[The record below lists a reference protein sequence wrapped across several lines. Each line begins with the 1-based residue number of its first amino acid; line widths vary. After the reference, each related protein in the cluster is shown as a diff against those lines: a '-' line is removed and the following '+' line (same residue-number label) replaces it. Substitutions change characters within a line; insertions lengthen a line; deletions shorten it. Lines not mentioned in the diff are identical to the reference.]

1 MLAHV
6 PAQAP
11 IEPRDPR
18 GVGGSRVDEYSSWGQ
33 LFDRFDDLR
42 GAHVEKRNSP
52 RRLLNCGAQATP
64 G

>member
-1 MLAHV
+1 MLATFLRKR
-6 PAQAP
+6 QWN
-11 IEPRDPR
+11 R
-18 GVGGSRVDEYSSWGQ
+18 GILVALVVVVWTSILPGGQ